1 MKDTGYKV
9 GNPIIVKIAGVPT
22 EATIKA
28 VLETTEGRKF
38 IVDFGNQQV
47 ATVSERDIVSEN
59 T

>member
-1 MKDTGYKV
+1 MQYKS
-9 GNPIIVKIAGVPT
+9 GQSIIVKISGVPT

-47 ATVSERDIVSEN
+47 ATVAERDIVKD
-59 T
+59 